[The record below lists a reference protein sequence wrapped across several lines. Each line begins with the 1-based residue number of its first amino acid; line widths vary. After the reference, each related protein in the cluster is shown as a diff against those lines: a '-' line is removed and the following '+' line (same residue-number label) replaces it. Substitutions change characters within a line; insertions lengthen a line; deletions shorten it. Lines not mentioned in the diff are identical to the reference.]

1 MKWKIALFY
10 NRPSEVQN
18 VLLFVVISVSSNCFL
33 SNFLKRGKVDLACK
47 KKKKGQQKHPK
58 VKHHFPMFSYF
69 IALRKQEK
77 KKPSY
82 FANQKGKLIEK
93 KRSCTRIFK
102 MSTRSNS
109 KISMFSLTFSSL
121 GKKSLPTK
129 CFSHQVT
136 KYPL

>member
-33 SNFLKRGKVDLACK
+33 FNFLKRGKVDLACK

-58 VKHHFPMFSYF
+58 VKHHFPLFSYF
-69 IALRKQEK
+69 IALRKQE

-102 MSTRSNS
+102 MSTRSN
-109 KISMFSLTFSSL
+109 
-121 GKKSLPTK
+121 
-129 CFSHQVT
+129 
-136 KYPL
+136 